1 MGQPDVAEI
10 IGRFNAGRDPERLAL
25 KYRAM
30 RTNAF
35 VFLRGTCHLFYAR
48 LPQDP
53 LLRDAPAAWACGDL
67 HLQNYGSYK
76 GDNRL
81 VYFDMNDFDEAAL
94 APCTWDPLRLLTSTL
109 VGAQTIGVNGVEAV
123 ALCHCFVDAYAVAL
137 AEGKSRWLERETA
150 TGMIGDLLGGLGG
163 RSRKDY
169 LDSRTVLKGKRRQ
182 LKCDGRKALPAGD
195 EQRQKV
201 AEFVGRATA
210 GEPRPEFFRVLDVA
224 RRIAGTG
231 SLGVERYVILV
242 EGKGSPD
249 QNYLLDL
256 KQALPSCLVP
266 HLPIRQPDWKN
277 DAERVV
283 AVQRRVQAVSQAFLR
298 PVTLGGA
305 AYIFRGLQPSEDR
318 VDLALWQ
325 GRLRRLEDTL
335 ADLGRILA
343 WGQLRASGR
352 QGSAS
357 ADELMAFGGN
367 PAWPSGL
374 VELARQMAA
383 KVAADWKGFCAG
395 PLGT

>member
-1 MGQPDVAEI
+1 MAEDIADVIA
-10 IGRFNAGRDPERLAL
+10 RFNAGRDPERLAM

-35 VFLRGTCHLFYAR
+35 IFLRGTCHLFYAG
-48 LPQDP
+48 LPDVP

-76 GDNRL
+76 GDDRL
-81 VYFDMNDFDEAAL
+81 VYFDINDFDEAAL

-109 VGAQTIGVNGVEAV
+109 VGAETLGVNGPEAI
-123 ALCHCFVDAYAVAL
+123 ALCHCFIDAYAVAL

-150 TGMIGDLLGGLGG
+150 TGMIRDLLDALGDRG
-163 RSRKDY
+163 RKEY
-169 LDSRTVLKGKRRQ
+169 LDTRTVSKNKQRL
-182 LKCDGRKALPAGD
+182 LKCDGRKALPASD

-201 AEFVGRATA
+201 TGFVGRATA
-210 GEPRPEFFRVLDVA
+210 GEPNPQFFRVLDVA

-231 SLGVERYVILV
+231 SLGVDRYVILV

-256 KQALPSCLVP
+256 KRALPSCLVP
-266 HLPIRQPDWKN
+266 HLRLKQPEWK
-277 DAERVV
+277 DEAERVV
-283 AVQRRVQAVSQAFLR
+283 TVQRRMQAVSQAFLR
-298 PVTLGGA
+298 PVVMDGA

-318 VDLALWQ
+318 VDLAQWQ
-325 GRLRRLEDTL
+325 GKLRRLEDTL

-352 QGSAS
+352 QGSAIV
-357 ADELMAFGGN
+357 DELIAFGEN
-367 PAWPSGL
+367 PAWRSDL
-374 VELARQMAA
+374 IELARLMALR
-383 KVAADWKGFCAG
+383 VEADWKAYCASG
-395 PLGT
+395 LGA